1 MLSNLFGAKFNSDK
15 CGSELNKAM
24 IRMNIHRQKKLNS
37 IAKQKDTICG
47 HLNSGNEVNAK
58 IYCETLI
65 NDEGRVPC
73 YDIAS
78 TMCDQVKGRTEY
90 IKKFGAPQDM
100 TQTFATLIHVAP
112 KL

>member
-1 MLSNLFGAKFNSDK
+1 MFGGIFGAKFKGDK
-15 CGSELNKAM
+15 CGAELNKAM

-37 IAKQKDTICG
+37 VAKTKDVICG

-58 IYCETLI
+58 IYTETLI

-78 TMCDQVKGRTEY
+78 TMCDQVKGRIEY
-90 IKKFGAPQDM
+90 IAKFGAP
-100 TQTFATLIHVAP
+100 
-112 KL
+112 